1 MSHQDLE
8 AAAAPSPSGRG
19 RRCLFLSLIVAA
31 LIYGADQLTK
41 LWVVAELPLG
51 QQFPVIPGL
60 LWWQHIRNSGAA
72 FSLGSDYT
80 WIFTIVMA
88 VVVVF
93 IAFTLRKVRHP
104 VWAVALGLVL
114 GGAAGNLTD
123 RLVREPGF
131 GQGHVVDF
139 IAVPNF
145 AIFNL
150 ADCGVVVG
158 IGVIMILILG
168 DRDMTQTAGRRGVS
182 AETHTST
189 ELESEGPAP
198 QND

>member
-1 MSHQDLE
+1 M
-8 AAAAPSPSGRG
+8 
-19 RRCLFLSLIVAA
+19 AA
-31 LIYGADQLTK
+31 LIYGADQITK

-80 WIFTIVMA
+80 WIFTVVMA
-88 VVVVF
+88 VVVVY
-93 IAFTLRKVRHP
+93 IAFILRKVQHP
-104 VWAVALGLVL
+104 LWAVGLGLVL

-123 RLVREPGF
+123 RLFREPSF

-158 IGVIMILILG
+158 IAVIMVLILG
-168 DRDMTQTAGRRGVS
+168 DRDLAQPTRRRGVEPP
-182 AETHTST
+182 AAATNDLET
-189 ELESEGPAP
+189 EGPAP
-198 QND
+198 KND

>member
-1 MSHQDLE
+1 MSHQARE
-8 AAAAPSPSGRG
+8 TAAAPTPRGRG
-19 RRCLFLSLIVAA
+19 RRRFVLSLVVAA

-72 FSLGSDYT
+72 FSLGSDFT
-80 WIFTIVMA
+80 WIFTVVMA
-88 VVVVF
+88 VVVAFIVF
-93 IAFTLRKVRHP
+93 TVRKVRHTF
-104 VWAVALGLVL
+104 WAVGLGLVL
-114 GGAAGNLTD
+114 GGASGNLTD
-123 RLVREPGF
+123 RLFREPSF

-139 IAVPNF
+139 IAMPNF

-158 IGVIMILILG
+158 IAVIMILILG
-168 DRDMTQTAGRRGVS
+168 DRDMTQAAGRRGVGS
-182 AETHTST
+182 EKPASNNPKT
-189 ELESEGPAP
+189 EGPAAR
-198 QND
+198 ND